1 MIKVCK
7 FGGSSVAGAEQFAK
21 IKKIVESDKSRK
33 FVIVSAVGKANK
45 DDHKITDLLYVLY
58 SHVKYGVDYNS
69 ILDIVEKKYNSIKEE
84 LNLNIDLK
92 SEFDSIR
99 ANLTK
104 HVNIDYVVSRGEYL
118 CAKLMACYLNGI
130 FVDAKDVIYFGYD
143 NKFYFDRIE
152 KALEKYEG
160 SDKVIVIP
168 GFYGTLPNGKIRC
181 MSRGGSDIT
190 GAVIANVV
198 NASVY
203 ENFTD
208 VSGIMVADPRIVDN
222 PVSVKRITYA
232 ELREM
237 SYMGASVL
245 HDEAIFPVKA
255 KNIPLNILNTND
267 PSHPGTMIM
276 QNCDDYDEK
285 EKPLVISGITGKKGF
300 SSIFVAK
307 SHIASEVGVLKQALE
322 VISKYNLSV
331 ESVATGID
339 SFSIVVKTEEVER
352 DLYELMNKLQTSLDT
367 DNINIENE
375 MAMVAIV
382 GRKLKNYKGFSGKLF
397 STLGKNDINIKL
409 ISQTSDEISIILGI
423 DEKDFEK
430 TINVIYKEFIKWK

>member
-7 FGGSSVAGAEQFAK
+7 FGGSSVADAGQFLK
-21 IKKIVESDKSRK
+21 IKNIVKSDKSRK
-33 FVIVSAVGKANK
+33 FVVVSAVGKANK
-45 DDHKITDLLYVLY
+45 DDHKTTDLLYVLY
-58 SHVKYGVDYNS
+58 SHVKYGVDYES
-69 ILDIVEKKYNSIKEE
+69 ILKIVEDKYNAIKNELGLSINLDAEFDEIRK
-84 LNLNIDLK
+84 NLN
-92 SEFDSIR
+92 
-99 ANLTK
+99 K
-104 HVNIDYVVSRGEYL
+104 HCDVDYVVSRGEYL
-118 CAKLMACYLNGI
+118 SAKLMADYLGGI
-130 FVDAKDVIYFGYD
+130 FVDAKDVIFFGYD
-143 NKFYFDRIE
+143 NKFYFDKIE

-160 SDKVIVIP
+160 SDKVIVVP
-168 GFYGTLPNGKIRC
+168 GFYGSLPNGKIRC

-208 VSGIMVADPRIVDN
+208 VSGIMVADPRIVDK

-267 PSHPGTMIM
+267 PSHPGTMILET
-276 QNCDDYDEK
+276 CDEYDEK
-285 EKPLVISGITGKKGF
+285 EEPLVISGITGKKGF

-307 SHIASEVGVLKQALE
+307 SHIASEVGVLKEALG
-322 VISKYNLSV
+322 VISKYNISV

-339 SFSIVVKTEEVER
+339 SFSIVVESERVEN
-352 DLYELMNKLQTSLDT
+352 DLYDLMNNLGKVLET
-367 DNINIENE
+367 DNITIEDN

-409 ISQTSDEISIILGI
+409 ISQTSDEISIILGV

-430 TINVIYKEFIKWK
+430 TINVVYKGFIK

>member
-7 FGGSSVAGAEQFAK
+7 FGGSSVADAGQFLK
-21 IKKIVESDKSRK
+21 IKNIVKSDKSRK
-33 FVIVSAVGKANK
+33 FVVVSAVGKANK

-58 SHVKYGVDYNS
+58 SHVKYGVDYES
-69 ILDIVEKKYNSIKEE
+69 ILKIVEDKYNAIKNELGLSINLDAEFDEIRK
-84 LNLNIDLK
+84 NLN
-92 SEFDSIR
+92 
-99 ANLTK
+99 K
-104 HVNIDYVVSRGEYL
+104 HCDVDYVVSRGEYL
-118 CAKLMACYLNGI
+118 SAKLMADYLGGI
-130 FVDAKDVIYFGYD
+130 FVDAKDVIFFGYD
-143 NKFYFDRIE
+143 NKFYFDKIE

-160 SDKVIVIP
+160 SDKVIVVP
-168 GFYGTLPNGKIRC
+168 GFYGSLPNGKIRC

-208 VSGIMVADPRIVDN
+208 VSGIMVADPRIVDK

-267 PSHPGTMIM
+267 PSHPGTMILET
-276 QNCDDYDEK
+276 CDEYDEK
-285 EKPLVISGITGKKGF
+285 EEPLVISGITGKKGF

-307 SHIASEVGVLKQALE
+307 SHIASEVGVLKEALD
-322 VISKYNLSV
+322 VISKYNISV

-339 SFSIVVKTEEVER
+339 SFSIVVESERVEN
-352 DLYELMNKLQTSLDT
+352 DLYDLMNNLGKVLET
-367 DNINIENE
+367 DNITIEDN

-409 ISQTSDEISIILGI
+409 ISQTSDEISIILGV

-430 TINVIYKEFIKWK
+430 TINAVYKGFIK

>member
-7 FGGSSVAGAEQFAK
+7 FGGSSVADAGQFLK
-21 IKKIVESDKSRK
+21 IKNIVKSDKSRK
-33 FVIVSAVGKANK
+33 FVVVSAVGKANK

-58 SHVKYGVDYNS
+58 SHVKYGVDYES
-69 ILDIVEKKYNSIKEE
+69 ILKIVEDKYNAIKNELGLSINLDAEFDEIRK
-84 LNLNIDLK
+84 NLN
-92 SEFDSIR
+92 
-99 ANLTK
+99 K
-104 HVNIDYVVSRGEYL
+104 HCDVDYVVSRGEYL
-118 CAKLMACYLNGI
+118 SAKLMADYLGGI
-130 FVDAKDVIYFGYD
+130 FVDAKDVIFFGYD
-143 NKFYFDRIE
+143 NKFYFDKIE

-160 SDKVIVIP
+160 SDKVIVVP
-168 GFYGTLPNGKIRC
+168 GFYGSLPNGKIRC

-208 VSGIMVADPRIVDN
+208 VSGIMVADPRIVDK

-255 KNIPLNILNTND
+255 KKITLNILNTND
-267 PSHPGTMIM
+267 PSHPGTMILET
-276 QNCDDYDEK
+276 CDEYDEK
-285 EKPLVISGITGKKGF
+285 EEPLVISGITGKKGF

-307 SHIASEVGVLKQALE
+307 SHIASEVGVLKEALD
-322 VISKYNLSV
+322 VISKYNISV

-339 SFSIVVKTEEVER
+339 SFSIVVESERVEN
-352 DLYELMNKLQTSLDT
+352 DLYDLMNNLGKVLET
-367 DNINIENE
+367 DNITIEDN

-409 ISQTSDEISIILGI
+409 ISQTSDEISIILGV

-430 TINVIYKEFIKWK
+430 TINVVYKGFIK

>member
-7 FGGSSVAGAEQFAK
+7 FGGSSVADAGQFLK
-21 IKKIVESDKSRK
+21 IKNIVKSDKSRK
-33 FVIVSAVGKANK
+33 FVVVSAVGKANK

-58 SHVKYGVDYNS
+58 SHVKYGVDYES
-69 ILDIVEKKYNSIKEE
+69 ILKIVEDKYNAIKNELGLSINLDAEFDEIRK
-84 LNLNIDLK
+84 NLN
-92 SEFDSIR
+92 
-99 ANLTK
+99 K
-104 HVNIDYVVSRGEYL
+104 HCDVDYVVSRGEYL
-118 CAKLMACYLNGI
+118 SAKLMADYLGGV
-130 FVDAKDVIYFGYD
+130 FVDAKDVIFFGYD
-143 NKFYFDRIE
+143 NKFYFDKIE

-160 SDKVIVIP
+160 SDKVIVVP
-168 GFYGTLPNGKIRC
+168 GFYGSLPNGKIRC

-208 VSGIMVADPRIVDN
+208 VSGIMVADPRIVDK

-267 PSHPGTMIM
+267 PSHPGTMILET
-276 QNCDDYDEK
+276 CDEYDEK
-285 EKPLVISGITGKKGF
+285 EEPLVISGITGKKGF

-307 SHIASEVGVLKQALE
+307 SHIASEVGVLKEALD
-322 VISKYNLSV
+322 VISKYNISV

-339 SFSIVVKTEEVER
+339 SFSIVVESERVEN
-352 DLYELMNKLQTSLDT
+352 DLYDLMNNLGKVLET
-367 DNINIENE
+367 DNITIEDN

-409 ISQTSDEISIILGI
+409 ISQTSDEISIILGV

-430 TINVIYKEFIKWK
+430 TINVVYKGFIK

>member
-7 FGGSSVAGAEQFAK
+7 FGGSSVADAGQFLK
-21 IKKIVESDKSRK
+21 IKNIVKSDKSRK
-33 FVIVSAVGKANK
+33 FVVVSAVGKANK

-58 SHVKYGVDYNS
+58 SHVKYGVDYES
-69 ILDIVEKKYNSIKEE
+69 ILKIVEDKYNAIKNELGLSINLDVEFDEIRK
-84 LNLNIDLK
+84 NLN
-92 SEFDSIR
+92 
-99 ANLTK
+99 K
-104 HVNIDYVVSRGEYL
+104 HCDVDYVVSRGEYL
-118 CAKLMACYLNGI
+118 SAKLMADYLGGI
-130 FVDAKDVIYFGYD
+130 FVDAKDVIFFGYD
-143 NKFYFDRIE
+143 NKFYFDKIE

-160 SDKVIVIP
+160 SDKVIVVP
-168 GFYGTLPNGKIRC
+168 GFYGSLPNGKIRC

-208 VSGIMVADPRIVDN
+208 VSGIMVADPRIVDK

-267 PSHPGTMIM
+267 PSHPGTMILET
-276 QNCDDYDEK
+276 CDEYDEK
-285 EKPLVISGITGKKGF
+285 EEPLVISGITGKKGF

-307 SHIASEVGVLKQALE
+307 SHIASEVGVLKEALD
-322 VISKYNLSV
+322 VISKYNISV

-339 SFSIVVKTEEVER
+339 SFSIVVESERVEN
-352 DLYELMNKLQTSLDT
+352 DLYDLMNNLGKVLET
-367 DNINIENE
+367 DNITIEDN

-409 ISQTSDEISIILGI
+409 ISQTSDEISIILGV

-430 TINVIYKEFIKWK
+430 TINVVYKGFIK

>member
-7 FGGSSVAGAEQFAK
+7 FGGSSVADAGQFAK
-21 IKKIVESDKSRK
+21 IKNIIKSDKARK
-33 FVIVSAVGKANK
+33 FVVVSAVGKANK

-58 SHVKYGVDYNS
+58 SHVKYGVDYES
-69 ILDIVEKKYNSIKEE
+69 ILKIVEDKYNAIKNE
-84 LNLNIDLK
+84 LGLCVDLEAEFNEIRKNLN
-92 SEFDSIR
+92 
-99 ANLTK
+99 K
-104 HVNIDYVVSRGEYL
+104 HCDVDYVVSRGEYL
-118 CAKLMACYLNGI
+118 SAKLMADYLGGI
-130 FVDAKDVIYFGYD
+130 FVDAKDVIFFGYD
-143 NKFYFDRIE
+143 NKFYFDKIE

-160 SDKVIVIP
+160 SDKVIVVP
-168 GFYGTLPNGKIRC
+168 GFYGSLPNGKIRC

-208 VSGIMVADPRIVDN
+208 VSGIMVADPRIVDK

-276 QNCDDYDEK
+276 ESCDEYDEK
-285 EKPLVISGITGKKGF
+285 EEPLVISGITGKKGF
-300 SSIFVAK
+300 SSIFIAK
-307 SHIASEVGVLKQALE
+307 SHIASEVGVLKEALD
-322 VISKYNLSV
+322 VISKYNISV

-339 SFSIVVKTEEVER
+339 SFSIVVESEKVEN
-352 DLYELMNKLQTSLDT
+352 DLYDLMNNLGKALET
-367 DNINIENE
+367 DNITIEDN

-397 STLGKNDINIKL
+397 STLGRNDINIKL
-409 ISQTSDEISIILGI
+409 ISQTSDEISIILGV

-430 TINVIYKEFIKWK
+430 TINVVYKEFIR

>member
-7 FGGSSVAGAEQFAK
+7 FGGSSVADAGQFLK
-21 IKKIVESDKSRK
+21 IKNIVKSDKSRK
-33 FVIVSAVGKANK
+33 FVVVSAVGKANK

-58 SHVKYGVDYNS
+58 SHVKYGVDYES
-69 ILDIVEKKYNSIKEE
+69 ILKIVEDKYNAIKNE
-84 LNLNIDLK
+84 LGLSVDLEAEFNEIRKNLN
-92 SEFDSIR
+92 
-99 ANLTK
+99 K
-104 HVNIDYVVSRGEYL
+104 HCDVDYVVSRGEYL
-118 CAKLMACYLNGI
+118 SAKLMADYLDGI
-130 FVDAKDVIYFGYD
+130 FVDAKDVIFFGYD
-143 NKFYFDRIE
+143 NKFYFDKIE

-160 SDKVIVIP
+160 SDKVIVVP
-168 GFYGTLPNGKIRC
+168 GFYGSLPNGKIRC

-208 VSGIMVADPRIVDN
+208 VSGIMVADPRIVDK

-267 PSHPGTMIM
+267 PSHPGTMILET
-276 QNCDDYDEK
+276 CDEYDEK
-285 EKPLVISGITGKKGF
+285 EEPLVISGITGKKGF

-307 SHIASEVGVLKQALE
+307 SHIASEVGVLKEALD
-322 VISKYNLSV
+322 VISKYNISV

-339 SFSIVVKTEEVER
+339 SFSIVVESERVEN
-352 DLYELMNKLQTSLDT
+352 DLYDLMNNLGKVLET
-367 DNINIENE
+367 DNITIEDN

-409 ISQTSDEISIILGI
+409 ISQTSDEISIILGV

-430 TINVIYKEFIKWK
+430 TINVVYKGFIK

>member
-7 FGGSSVAGAEQFAK
+7 FGGSSVADAGQFLK
-21 IKKIVESDKSRK
+21 IKNIVKSDLSRK
-33 FVIVSAVGKANK
+33 FVVVSAVGKANK

-58 SHVKYGVDYNS
+58 SHVKYGVDYES
-69 ILDIVEKKYNSIKEE
+69 ILKIVEDKYNAIKNELGLSINLDAEFDEIRK
-84 LNLNIDLK
+84 NLN
-92 SEFDSIR
+92 
-99 ANLTK
+99 K
-104 HVNIDYVVSRGEYL
+104 HCDVDYVVSRGEYL
-118 CAKLMACYLNGI
+118 SAKLMADYLGGI
-130 FVDAKDVIYFGYD
+130 FVDAKDVIFFGYD
-143 NKFYFDRIE
+143 NKFYFDKIE

-160 SDKVIVIP
+160 SDKVIVVP
-168 GFYGTLPNGKIRC
+168 GFYGSLPNGKIRC

-208 VSGIMVADPRIVDN
+208 VSGIMVADPRIVDK

-267 PSHPGTMIM
+267 PSHPGTMILET
-276 QNCDDYDEK
+276 CDEYDEK
-285 EKPLVISGITGKKGF
+285 EEPLVISGITGKKGF

-307 SHIASEVGVLKQALE
+307 SHIASEVGVLKEALD
-322 VISKYNLSV
+322 VISKYNISV

-339 SFSIVVKTEEVER
+339 SFSIVVESEKVENN
-352 DLYELMNKLQTSLDT
+352 LYDLMNNLGKALET
-367 DNINIENE
+367 DNITLEDN
-375 MAMVAIV
+375 MALVAIV

-409 ISQTSDEISIILGI
+409 ISQTSDEISIILGV

-430 TINVIYKEFIKWK
+430 TINVVYKGFIK

>member
-7 FGGSSVAGAEQFAK
+7 FGGSSVADAGQFLK
-21 IKKIVESDKSRK
+21 IKNIVKSDMSRK
-33 FVIVSAVGKANK
+33 FVVVSAVGKANK

-58 SHVKYGVDYNS
+58 SHVKYGVDYES
-69 ILDIVEKKYNSIKEE
+69 ILKIVEDKYNAIKNELGLSINLDAEFDEIRK
-84 LNLNIDLK
+84 NLN
-92 SEFDSIR
+92 
-99 ANLTK
+99 K
-104 HVNIDYVVSRGEYL
+104 HCDVDYVVSRGEYL
-118 CAKLMACYLNGI
+118 SAKLMADYLGGI
-130 FVDAKDVIYFGYD
+130 FVDAKDVIFFGYD
-143 NKFYFDRIE
+143 NKFYFDKIE

-160 SDKVIVIP
+160 SDKVIVVP
-168 GFYGTLPNGKIRC
+168 GFYGSLPNGKIRC

-208 VSGIMVADPRIVDN
+208 VSGIMVADPRIVDK

-267 PSHPGTMIM
+267 PSHPGTMILET
-276 QNCDDYDEK
+276 CDEYDEK
-285 EKPLVISGITGKKGF
+285 EEPLVISGITGKKGF

-307 SHIASEVGVLKQALE
+307 SHIASEVGVLKEALG
-322 VISKYNLSV
+322 VISKYNISV

-339 SFSIVVKTEEVER
+339 SFSIVVESEKVENN
-352 DLYELMNKLQTSLDT
+352 LYDLMNNLGKVLET
-367 DNINIENE
+367 DNITIEDN

-409 ISQTSDEISIILGI
+409 ISQTSDEISIILGV

-430 TINVIYKEFIKWK
+430 TINVVYKGFIK

>member
-7 FGGSSVAGAEQFAK
+7 FGGSSVADAGQFLK
-21 IKKIVESDKSRK
+21 IKNIVKSDKSRK
-33 FVIVSAVGKANK
+33 FVVVSAVGKANK

-58 SHVKYGVDYNS
+58 SHVKYGVDYES
-69 ILDIVEKKYNSIKEE
+69 ILKIVEDKYNAIKNE
-84 LNLNIDLK
+84 LGLSVDLEAEFNEIRKNLN
-92 SEFDSIR
+92 
-99 ANLTK
+99 K
-104 HVNIDYVVSRGEYL
+104 HCDVDYVVSRGEYL
-118 CAKLMACYLNGI
+118 SAKLMADYLGGI
-130 FVDAKDVIYFGYD
+130 FVDAKDVIFFGYD
-143 NKFYFDRIE
+143 NKFYFDKIE

-160 SDKVIVIP
+160 SDKVIVVP
-168 GFYGTLPNGKIRC
+168 GFYGSLPNGKIRC

-208 VSGIMVADPRIVDN
+208 VSGIMVADPRIVDK

-276 QNCDDYDEK
+276 DNCDEYDEK
-285 EKPLVISGITGKKGF
+285 EEPLVISGITGKKGF
-300 SSIFVAK
+300 SSIFIAK
-307 SHIASEVGVLKQALE
+307 SHIASEVGVLKEALD
-322 VISKYNLSV
+322 VISKYNISV

-339 SFSIVVKTEEVER
+339 SFSIVVESEKVEN
-352 DLYELMNKLQTSLDT
+352 DLYDLMNNLGKALDT
-367 DNINIENE
+367 DNITIEDN

-397 STLGKNDINIKL
+397 STLGRNDINIKL
-409 ISQTSDEISIILGI
+409 ISQTSDEISIILGV

-430 TINVIYKEFIKWK
+430 TINVVYKEFIR

>member
-7 FGGSSVAGAEQFAK
+7 FGGSSVADAGQFLK
-21 IKKIVESDKSRK
+21 IKNIVKSDKSRK
-33 FVIVSAVGKANK
+33 FVVVSAVGKANK

-58 SHVKYGVDYNS
+58 SHVKYGVDYES
-69 ILDIVEKKYNSIKEE
+69 ILKIVEDKYNAIKNELGLSINLDAEFDEIRK
-84 LNLNIDLK
+84 NLN
-92 SEFDSIR
+92 
-99 ANLTK
+99 K
-104 HVNIDYVVSRGEYL
+104 HCDVDYVVSRGEYL
-118 CAKLMACYLNGI
+118 SAKLMADYLGGI
-130 FVDAKDVIYFGYD
+130 FVDAKDVIFFGYD
-143 NKFYFDRIE
+143 NKFYFDKIE

-160 SDKVIVIP
+160 SDKVIVVP
-168 GFYGTLPNGKIRC
+168 GFYGSLPNGKIRC

-208 VSGIMVADPRIVDN
+208 VSGIMVADPRIVDK

-267 PSHPGTMIM
+267 PSHPGTMILET
-276 QNCDDYDEK
+276 CDEYDEK
-285 EKPLVISGITGKKGF
+285 EEPLVISGITGKKGF

-307 SHIASEVGVLKQALE
+307 SHIASEVGVLKEALG
-322 VISKYNLSV
+322 VISKYNISV

-339 SFSIVVKTEEVER
+339 SFSIVVESERVEN
-352 DLYELMNKLQTSLDT
+352 DLYDLMNNLGKVLET
-367 DNINIENE
+367 DNITIEDN

-409 ISQTSDEISIILGI
+409 ISQTSDEISIILGV

-430 TINVIYKEFIKWK
+430 TINVVYKGFIK

>member
-1 MIKVCK
+1 MV
-7 FGGSSVAGAEQFAK
+7 
-21 IKKIVESDKSRK
+21 
-33 FVIVSAVGKANK
+33 VSAVGKANK

-58 SHVKYGVDYNS
+58 SHVKYGVDYES
-69 ILDIVEKKYNSIKEE
+69 ILKIVEDKYNAIKNELGLSINLDAEFDEIRK
-84 LNLNIDLK
+84 NLN
-92 SEFDSIR
+92 
-99 ANLTK
+99 K
-104 HVNIDYVVSRGEYL
+104 HCDEDYVVSRGEYL
-118 CAKLMACYLNGI
+118 SAKLMADYLGGI
-130 FVDAKDVIYFGYD
+130 FVDAKDVIFFGYD
-143 NKFYFDRIE
+143 NKFYFDKIE

-160 SDKVIVIP
+160 SDKVIVVP
-168 GFYGTLPNGKIRC
+168 GFYGSLPNGKIRC

-208 VSGIMVADPRIVDN
+208 VSGIMVADPRIVDK

-267 PSHPGTMIM
+267 PSHPGTMILET
-276 QNCDDYDEK
+276 CDEYDEK
-285 EKPLVISGITGKKGF
+285 EEPLVISGITGKKGF

-307 SHIASEVGVLKQALE
+307 SHIASEVGVLKEALD
-322 VISKYNLSV
+322 VISKYNISV

-339 SFSIVVKTEEVER
+339 SFSIVVESERVEN
-352 DLYELMNKLQTSLDT
+352 DLYDLMNNLGKVLET
-367 DNINIENE
+367 DNITIEDN

-397 STLGKNDINIKL
+397 STLGRNDINIKL
-409 ISQTSDEISIILGI
+409 ISQTSDEISIILGV

-430 TINVIYKEFIKWK
+430 TINVVYKGFIK

>member
-7 FGGSSVAGAEQFAK
+7 FGGSSVADAGQFLK
-21 IKKIVESDKSRK
+21 IKNIVKSDKSRK
-33 FVIVSAVGKANK
+33 FVVVSAVGKANK

-58 SHVKYGVDYNS
+58 SHVKYGVDYES
-69 ILDIVEKKYNSIKEE
+69 ILKIVEDKYNAIKNELGLSINLDAEFDEIRK
-84 LNLNIDLK
+84 NLN
-92 SEFDSIR
+92 
-99 ANLTK
+99 K
-104 HVNIDYVVSRGEYL
+104 HCDVDYVVSRGEYL
-118 CAKLMACYLNGI
+118 SAKLMADYLGGI
-130 FVDAKDVIYFGYD
+130 FLDAKDVIFFGYD
-143 NKFYFDRIE
+143 NKFYFDKIE

-160 SDKVIVIP
+160 SDKVIVVP
-168 GFYGTLPNGKIRC
+168 GFYGSLPNGKIRC

-208 VSGIMVADPRIVDN
+208 VSGIMVADPRIVDK

-267 PSHPGTMIM
+267 PSHPGTMILET
-276 QNCDDYDEK
+276 CDEYDEK
-285 EKPLVISGITGKKGF
+285 EEPLVISGITGKKGF

-307 SHIASEVGVLKQALE
+307 SHIASEVGVLKEALD
-322 VISKYNLSV
+322 VISKYNISV

-339 SFSIVVKTEEVER
+339 SFSIVVESERVEN
-352 DLYELMNKLQTSLDT
+352 DLYDLMNNLGKVLET
-367 DNINIENE
+367 DNITIEDN

-397 STLGKNDINIKL
+397 STLGRNDINIKL
-409 ISQTSDEISIILGI
+409 ISQTSDEISIILGV

-430 TINVIYKEFIKWK
+430 TINVVYKGFIK

>member
-7 FGGSSVAGAEQFAK
+7 FGGSSVADAGQFLK
-21 IKKIVESDKSRK
+21 IKNIVKSDKSRK
-33 FVIVSAVGKANK
+33 FVVVSAVGKANK

-58 SHVKYGVDYNS
+58 SHVKYGVDYES
-69 ILDIVEKKYNSIKEE
+69 ILKIVEDKYNAIKNELGLSINLDAEFDEIRK
-84 LNLNIDLK
+84 NLN
-92 SEFDSIR
+92 
-99 ANLTK
+99 K
-104 HVNIDYVVSRGEYL
+104 HCDVDYVVSRGEYL
-118 CAKLMACYLNGI
+118 SAKLMADYLGGI
-130 FVDAKDVIYFGYD
+130 FVDAKDVIFFGYD
-143 NKFYFDRIE
+143 NKFYFDKIE

-160 SDKVIVIP
+160 SDKVIVVP
-168 GFYGTLPNGKIRC
+168 GFYGSLPNGKIRC
-181 MSRGGSDIT
+181 ISRGGSDIT

-208 VSGIMVADPRIVDN
+208 VSGIMVADPRIVDK

-267 PSHPGTMIM
+267 PSHPGTMILET
-276 QNCDDYDEK
+276 CDEYDEK
-285 EKPLVISGITGKKGF
+285 EEPLVISGITGKKGF

-307 SHIASEVGVLKQALE
+307 SHIASEVGVLKEALD
-322 VISKYNLSV
+322 VISKYNISV

-339 SFSIVVKTEEVER
+339 SFSIVVESERVEN
-352 DLYELMNKLQTSLDT
+352 DLYDLMNNLGKVLET
-367 DNINIENE
+367 DNITIEDN

-409 ISQTSDEISIILGI
+409 ISQTSDEISIILGV

-430 TINVIYKEFIKWK
+430 TINVVYKGFIK

>member
-7 FGGSSVAGAEQFAK
+7 FGGSSVADAGQFLK
-21 IKKIVESDKSRK
+21 IKNIVKSDKSRK
-33 FVIVSAVGKANK
+33 FVVVSAVGKANK

-58 SHVKYGVDYNS
+58 SHVKYGVDYES
-69 ILDIVEKKYNSIKEE
+69 ILKIVEDKYNAIKNELGLSINLDAEFDEIRK
-84 LNLNIDLK
+84 NLN
-92 SEFDSIR
+92 
-99 ANLTK
+99 K
-104 HVNIDYVVSRGEYL
+104 HCDVDYVVSRGEYL
-118 CAKLMACYLNGI
+118 SAKLMADYLGGI
-130 FVDAKDVIYFGYD
+130 FVDAKDVIFFGYD
-143 NKFYFDRIE
+143 NKFYFDKIE

-160 SDKVIVIP
+160 SDKVIVVP
-168 GFYGTLPNGKIRC
+168 GFYGSLPNGKIRC

-208 VSGIMVADPRIVDN
+208 VSGIMVADPRIVDK

-267 PSHPGTMIM
+267 PSHPGTMILET
-276 QNCDDYDEK
+276 CDEYDEK
-285 EKPLVISGITGKKGF
+285 EEQLVISGITGKKGF

-307 SHIASEVGVLKQALE
+307 SHIASEVGVLKEALD
-322 VISKYNLSV
+322 VISKYNISV

-339 SFSIVVKTEEVER
+339 SFSIVVESEKVENN
-352 DLYELMNKLQTSLDT
+352 LYDLMNNLGKVLET
-367 DNINIENE
+367 DNITIEDN

-409 ISQTSDEISIILGI
+409 ISQTSDEISIILGV

-430 TINVIYKEFIKWK
+430 TINVVYKGFIK

>member
-7 FGGSSVAGAEQFAK
+7 FGGSSVADAGQFLK
-21 IKKIVESDKSRK
+21 IKNIVKSDKSRK
-33 FVIVSAVGKANK
+33 FVVVSAVGKANK

-58 SHVKYGVDYNS
+58 SHVKYGVDYES
-69 ILDIVEKKYNSIKEE
+69 ILKIVEDKYNAIKNELGLSINLDAEFDEIRK
-84 LNLNIDLK
+84 NLN
-92 SEFDSIR
+92 
-99 ANLTK
+99 K
-104 HVNIDYVVSRGEYL
+104 HCDVDYVVSRGEYL
-118 CAKLMACYLNGI
+118 SAKLMADYLGGI
-130 FVDAKDVIYFGYD
+130 FVDAKDVIFFGYD
-143 NKFYFDRIE
+143 NKFYFDKIE

-160 SDKVIVIP
+160 SDKVIVVP
-168 GFYGTLPNGKIRC
+168 GFYGSLPNGKIRC

-208 VSGIMVADPRIVDN
+208 VSGIMVADPRIVDK

-267 PSHPGTMIM
+267 PSHPGTMILET
-276 QNCDDYDEK
+276 CDEYDEK
-285 EKPLVISGITGKKGF
+285 EEPLVISGITGKKGF

-307 SHIASEVGVLKQALE
+307 SHIASEVGVLKEALD
-322 VISKYNLSV
+322 VISKYNISV

-339 SFSIVVKTEEVER
+339 SFSIVVESEKVENN
-352 DLYELMNKLQTSLDT
+352 LYDLMNNLGKVLET
-367 DNINIENE
+367 DNITIEDN

-409 ISQTSDEISIILGI
+409 ISQTSDEISIILGV

-430 TINVIYKEFIKWK
+430 TINVVYKGFIK

>member
-7 FGGSSVAGAEQFAK
+7 FGGSSVADAGQFLK
-21 IKKIVESDKSRK
+21 IKNIVKSDMSRK
-33 FVIVSAVGKANK
+33 FVVVSAVGKANK

-58 SHVKYGVDYNS
+58 SHVKYGVDYES
-69 ILDIVEKKYNSIKEE
+69 ILKIVEDKYNAIKNELGLSINLDAEFDEIRK
-84 LNLNIDLK
+84 NLN
-92 SEFDSIR
+92 
-99 ANLTK
+99 K
-104 HVNIDYVVSRGEYL
+104 HCDVDYVVSRGEYL
-118 CAKLMACYLNGI
+118 SAKLMADYLGGI
-130 FVDAKDVIYFGYD
+130 FVDAKDVIFFGYD
-143 NKFYFDRIE
+143 NKFYFDKIE

-160 SDKVIVIP
+160 SDKVIVVP
-168 GFYGTLPNGKIRC
+168 GFYGSLPNGKIRC

-208 VSGIMVADPRIVDN
+208 VSGIMVADPRIVDK

-267 PSHPGTMIM
+267 PSHPGTMILET
-276 QNCDDYDEK
+276 CDEYDEK
-285 EKPLVISGITGKKGF
+285 EEPLVISGITGKKGF

-307 SHIASEVGVLKQALE
+307 SHIASEVGVLKEALD
-322 VISKYNLSV
+322 VISKYNISV

-339 SFSIVVKTEEVER
+339 SFSIVVESEKVENN
-352 DLYELMNKLQTSLDT
+352 LYDLMNNLGKVLET
-367 DNINIENE
+367 DNITIEDN

-409 ISQTSDEISIILGI
+409 ISQTSDEISIILGV

-430 TINVIYKEFIKWK
+430 TINVVYKGFIK

>member
-7 FGGSSVAGAEQFAK
+7 FGGSSVADAGQFAK
-21 IKKIVESDKSRK
+21 IKNIVKSDKARK
-33 FVIVSAVGKANK
+33 FVVVSAVGKANK

-58 SHVKYGVDYNS
+58 SHVKYGVDYES
-69 ILDIVEKKYNSIKEE
+69 ILKIVEDKYNAIKNELGLSINLDAEFDEIRK
-84 LNLNIDLK
+84 NLN
-92 SEFDSIR
+92 
-99 ANLTK
+99 K
-104 HVNIDYVVSRGEYL
+104 HCDVDYVVSRGEYL
-118 CAKLMACYLNGI
+118 SAKLMADYLGGI
-130 FVDAKDVIYFGYD
+130 FVDAKDVIFFGYD
-143 NKFYFDRIE
+143 NKFYFDKIE

-160 SDKVIVIP
+160 SDKVIVVP
-168 GFYGTLPNGKIRC
+168 GFYGSLPNGKIRC

-208 VSGIMVADPRIVDN
+208 VSGIMVADPRIVDK

-267 PSHPGTMIM
+267 PLHPGTMILET
-276 QNCDDYDEK
+276 CDEYDEK
-285 EKPLVISGITGKKGF
+285 EEPLVISGITGKKGF

-307 SHIASEVGVLKQALE
+307 SHIASEVGVLKEALD
-322 VISKYNLSV
+322 VISKYNISV

-339 SFSIVVKTEEVER
+339 SFSIVVESERVEN
-352 DLYELMNKLQTSLDT
+352 DLYDLMNNLGKVLET
-367 DNINIENE
+367 DNITIEDN

-409 ISQTSDEISIILGI
+409 ISQTSDEISIILGV

-430 TINVIYKEFIKWK
+430 TINVVYKGFIK

>member
-7 FGGSSVAGAEQFAK
+7 FGGSSVADAGQFLK
-21 IKKIVESDKSRK
+21 IKNIVKSDKSRK
-33 FVIVSAVGKANK
+33 FVVVSAVGKANK

-58 SHVKYGVDYNS
+58 SHVKYGVDYES
-69 ILDIVEKKYNSIKEE
+69 ILKTVEDKYNAIKNELGLSINLDAEFDEIRK
-84 LNLNIDLK
+84 NLN
-92 SEFDSIR
+92 
-99 ANLTK
+99 K
-104 HVNIDYVVSRGEYL
+104 HCDVDYVVSRGEYL
-118 CAKLMACYLNGI
+118 SAKLMADYLGGI
-130 FVDAKDVIYFGYD
+130 FVDAKDVIFFGYD
-143 NKFYFDRIE
+143 NKFYFDKIE

-160 SDKVIVIP
+160 SDKVIVVP
-168 GFYGTLPNGKIRC
+168 GFYGSLPNGKIRC

-208 VSGIMVADPRIVDN
+208 VSGIMVADPRIVDK

-267 PSHPGTMIM
+267 PSHPGTMILET
-276 QNCDDYDEK
+276 CDEYDEK
-285 EKPLVISGITGKKGF
+285 EEPLVISGITGKKGF

-307 SHIASEVGVLKQALE
+307 SHIASEVGVLKEALD
-322 VISKYNLSV
+322 VISKYNISV

-339 SFSIVVKTEEVER
+339 SFSIVVESERVEN
-352 DLYELMNKLQTSLDT
+352 DLYDLMNNLGKVLET
-367 DNINIENE
+367 DNITIEDN

-409 ISQTSDEISIILGI
+409 ISQTSDEISIILGV

-430 TINVIYKEFIKWK
+430 TINVVYKGFIK

>member
-1 MIKVCK
+1 M
-7 FGGSSVAGAEQFAK
+7 
-21 IKKIVESDKSRK
+21 
-33 FVIVSAVGKANK
+33 
-45 DDHKITDLLYVLY
+45 LY
-58 SHVKYGVDYNS
+58 SHVKYGVDYES
-69 ILDIVEKKYNSIKEE
+69 ILKIVEDKYNAIKNELGLSINLDAEFDEIRK
-84 LNLNIDLK
+84 NLN
-92 SEFDSIR
+92 
-99 ANLTK
+99 K
-104 HVNIDYVVSRGEYL
+104 HCDVDYVVSRGEYL
-118 CAKLMACYLNGI
+118 SAKLMADYLGGI
-130 FVDAKDVIYFGYD
+130 FVDAKDVIFFGYD
-143 NKFYFDRIE
+143 NKFYFDKIE

-160 SDKVIVIP
+160 SDKVIVVP
-168 GFYGTLPNGKIRC
+168 GFYGSLPNGKIRC

-208 VSGIMVADPRIVDN
+208 VSGIMVADPRIVDK

-267 PSHPGTMIM
+267 PSHPGTMILET
-276 QNCDDYDEK
+276 CDEYDEK
-285 EKPLVISGITGKKGF
+285 EEPLVISGITGKKGF

-307 SHIASEVGVLKQALE
+307 SHIASEVGVLKEALD
-322 VISKYNLSV
+322 VISKYNISV

-339 SFSIVVKTEEVER
+339 SFSIVVESEKVENN
-352 DLYELMNKLQTSLDT
+352 LYDLMNNLGKALET
-367 DNINIENE
+367 DNITIEDN

-409 ISQTSDEISIILGI
+409 ISQTSDEISIILGV

-430 TINVIYKEFIKWK
+430 TINVVYKGFIK

>member
-7 FGGSSVAGAEQFAK
+7 FGGSSVADAGQFLK
-21 IKKIVESDKSRK
+21 IKNIVKSDKSRK
-33 FVIVSAVGKANK
+33 FVVVSAVGKANK

-58 SHVKYGVDYNS
+58 SHVKYGVDYES
-69 ILDIVEKKYNSIKEE
+69 ILKIVEDKYNAIKNELGLSINLDAEFDEIRK
-84 LNLNIDLK
+84 NLN
-92 SEFDSIR
+92 
-99 ANLTK
+99 K
-104 HVNIDYVVSRGEYL
+104 HCDVDYVVSRGEYL
-118 CAKLMACYLNGI
+118 SAKLMADYLGGI
-130 FVDAKDVIYFGYD
+130 FVDAKDVIFFGYD
-143 NKFYFDRIE
+143 NKFYFDKIE

-160 SDKVIVIP
+160 SDKVIVVP
-168 GFYGTLPNGKIRC
+168 GFYGSLPNGKIRC

-208 VSGIMVADPRIVDN
+208 VSGIMVADPRIVDK

-267 PSHPGTMIM
+267 PLHPGTMILET
-276 QNCDDYDEK
+276 CDEYDEK
-285 EKPLVISGITGKKGF
+285 EEPLVISGITGKKGF

-307 SHIASEVGVLKQALE
+307 SHIASEVGVLKEALG
-322 VISKYNLSV
+322 VISKYNISV

-339 SFSIVVKTEEVER
+339 SFSIVVESERVEN
-352 DLYELMNKLQTSLDT
+352 DLYDLMNNLGKVLET
-367 DNINIENE
+367 DNITIEDN

-409 ISQTSDEISIILGI
+409 ISQTSDEISIILGV

-430 TINVIYKEFIKWK
+430 TINVVYKGFIK

>member
-7 FGGSSVAGAEQFAK
+7 FGGSSVADAGQFLK
-21 IKKIVESDKSRK
+21 IKNIVKSDKSRK
-33 FVIVSAVGKANK
+33 FVVVSAVGKANK

-58 SHVKYGVDYNS
+58 SHVKYGVDYES
-69 ILDIVEKKYNSIKEE
+69 ILKIVEDKYNAIKNELGLSINLDAEFDEIRK
-84 LNLNIDLK
+84 NLN
-92 SEFDSIR
+92 
-99 ANLTK
+99 K
-104 HVNIDYVVSRGEYL
+104 HCDVDYVVSRGEYL
-118 CAKLMACYLNGI
+118 SAKLMADYLGGI
-130 FVDAKDVIYFGYD
+130 FVDAKDVIFFGYD
-143 NKFYFDRIE
+143 NKFYFDKIE

-160 SDKVIVIP
+160 SDKVIVVP
-168 GFYGTLPNGKIRC
+168 GFYGSLPNGKIRC

-208 VSGIMVADPRIVDN
+208 VSGIMVADPRIVDK
-222 PVSVKRITYA
+222 PVSVKRITYD
-232 ELREM
+232 ELREI

-267 PSHPGTMIM
+267 PSHPGTMILET
-276 QNCDDYDEK
+276 CDEYDEK
-285 EKPLVISGITGKKGF
+285 EEPLVISGITGKKGF

-307 SHIASEVGVLKQALE
+307 SHIASEVGVLKEALG
-322 VISKYNLSV
+322 VISKYNISV

-339 SFSIVVKTEEVER
+339 SFSIVVESERVEN
-352 DLYELMNKLQTSLDT
+352 DLYDLMNNLGKVLET
-367 DNINIENE
+367 DNITIEDN

-409 ISQTSDEISIILGI
+409 ISQTSDEISIILGV

-430 TINVIYKEFIKWK
+430 TINVVYKGFIK

>member
-7 FGGSSVAGAEQFAK
+7 FGGSSVADAGQFLK
-21 IKKIVESDKSRK
+21 IKNIVKSDKSRK
-33 FVIVSAVGKANK
+33 FVVVSAVGKANK

-58 SHVKYGVDYNS
+58 SHVKYGVDYES
-69 ILDIVEKKYNSIKEE
+69 ILKIVEDKYNAIKNELGLSINLDAEFDEIRK
-84 LNLNIDLK
+84 NLN
-92 SEFDSIR
+92 
-99 ANLTK
+99 K
-104 HVNIDYVVSRGEYL
+104 HCDVDYVVSRGEYL
-118 CAKLMACYLNGI
+118 SAKLMADYLGGI
-130 FVDAKDVIYFGYD
+130 FVDAKDVIFFVYD
-143 NKFYFDRIE
+143 NKFYFDKIE

-160 SDKVIVIP
+160 SDKVIVVP
-168 GFYGTLPNGKIRC
+168 GFYGSLPNGKIRC

-208 VSGIMVADPRIVDN
+208 VSGIMVADPRIVDK

-267 PSHPGTMIM
+267 PAHPGTMILET
-276 QNCDDYDEK
+276 CDEYDEK
-285 EKPLVISGITGKKGF
+285 EEPLVISGITGKKGF
-300 SSIFVAK
+300 SSIFIAK
-307 SHIASEVGVLKQALE
+307 SHIASEVGVLKEALD
-322 VISKYNLSV
+322 VISKYNISV
-331 ESVATGID
+331 ESVTTGID
-339 SFSIVVKTEEVER
+339 SFSIVVESEKVENN
-352 DLYELMNKLQTSLDT
+352 LYDLMNNLGKVLET
-367 DNINIENE
+367 DNITIEDN

-409 ISQTSDEISIILGI
+409 ISQTSDEISIILGV

-430 TINVIYKEFIKWK
+430 TINVVYKGFIK

>member
-7 FGGSSVAGAEQFAK
+7 FGGSSVADAGQFLK
-21 IKKIVESDKSRK
+21 IKNIVKSDKSRK
-33 FVIVSAVGKANK
+33 FVVVSAVGKANK

-58 SHVKYGVDYNS
+58 SHVKYGVDYES
-69 ILDIVEKKYNSIKEE
+69 ILKIVEDKYNAIKNELGLSINLDAEFDEIRK
-84 LNLNIDLK
+84 NLN
-92 SEFDSIR
+92 
-99 ANLTK
+99 K
-104 HVNIDYVVSRGEYL
+104 HCDVDYVVSRGEYL
-118 CAKLMACYLNGI
+118 SAKLMADYLGGI
-130 FVDAKDVIYFGYD
+130 FVDAKDVIFFGYD
-143 NKFYFDRIE
+143 NKFYFDKIE

-160 SDKVIVIP
+160 SDKVIVVP
-168 GFYGTLPNGKIRC
+168 GFYGSLPNGKIRC

-208 VSGIMVADPRIVDN
+208 VSGIMVADPRIVDK

-267 PSHPGTMIM
+267 PSHPGTMILET
-276 QNCDDYDEK
+276 CDDYDEK
-285 EKPLVISGITGKKGF
+285 EEPLVISGITGKKGF

-307 SHIASEVGVLKQALE
+307 SHIASEVGVLKEALD
-322 VISKYNLSV
+322 VISKYNISV

-339 SFSIVVKTEEVER
+339 SFSIVVESERVEN
-352 DLYELMNKLQTSLDT
+352 DLYDLMNNLGKVLET
-367 DNINIENE
+367 DNITIEDN

-409 ISQTSDEISIILGI
+409 ISQTSDEISIILGV

-430 TINVIYKEFIKWK
+430 TINVVYKGFIK

>member
-7 FGGSSVAGAEQFAK
+7 FGGSSVADAGQFLK
-21 IKKIVESDKSRK
+21 IKNIVKSDKSRK
-33 FVIVSAVGKANK
+33 FVVVSAVGKANK

-58 SHVKYGVDYNS
+58 SHVKYGVDYES
-69 ILDIVEKKYNSIKEE
+69 ILKIVEDKYNAIKNELGLSINLDAEFDEIRK
-84 LNLNIDLK
+84 NLN
-92 SEFDSIR
+92 
-99 ANLTK
+99 K
-104 HVNIDYVVSRGEYL
+104 HCDVDYVVSRGEYL
-118 CAKLMACYLNGI
+118 SAKLMADYLGGI
-130 FVDAKDVIYFGYD
+130 FVDAKDVIFFGYD
-143 NKFYFDRIE
+143 NKFYFDKIE

-160 SDKVIVIP
+160 SDKVIVVP
-168 GFYGTLPNGKIRC
+168 GFYGSLPNGKIRC

-208 VSGIMVADPRIVDN
+208 VSGIMVADPRIVDK

-267 PSHPGTMIM
+267 PLHPGTMILET
-276 QNCDDYDEK
+276 CDEYDEK
-285 EKPLVISGITGKKGF
+285 EEPLVISGITGKKGF

-307 SHIASEVGVLKQALE
+307 SHIASEVGVLKEALD
-322 VISKYNLSV
+322 VISKYNISV

-339 SFSIVVKTEEVER
+339 SFSIVVESERVEN
-352 DLYELMNKLQTSLDT
+352 DLYDLMNNLGKVLET
-367 DNINIENE
+367 DNITIEDN

-409 ISQTSDEISIILGI
+409 ISQTSDEISIILGV

-430 TINVIYKEFIKWK
+430 TINVVYKGFIK

>member
-7 FGGSSVAGAEQFAK
+7 FGGSSVADAGQFLK
-21 IKKIVESDKSRK
+21 IKNIVKSDKSRK
-33 FVIVSAVGKANK
+33 FVVVSAVGKANK

-58 SHVKYGVDYNS
+58 SHVKYGVDYES
-69 ILDIVEKKYNSIKEE
+69 ILKIVEDKYNAIKNELGLSINLDAEFDEIRK
-84 LNLNIDLK
+84 NLN
-92 SEFDSIR
+92 
-99 ANLTK
+99 K
-104 HVNIDYVVSRGEYL
+104 HCDVDYVVSRGEYL
-118 CAKLMACYLNGI
+118 SAKLMADYLGGI
-130 FVDAKDVIYFGYD
+130 FVDAKDVIFFGYD
-143 NKFYFDRIE
+143 NKFYFDKIE

-160 SDKVIVIP
+160 SDKVIVVP
-168 GFYGTLPNGKIRC
+168 GFYGSLPNGKIRC

-208 VSGIMVADPRIVDN
+208 VSGIMVADPRIVDK

-267 PSHPGTMIM
+267 PSHPGTMILET
-276 QNCDDYDEK
+276 CDEYDEK
-285 EKPLVISGITGKKGF
+285 EEPLVISGITGKKGF

-307 SHIASEVGVLKQALE
+307 SHIASEVGVLKEALD
-322 VISKYNLSV
+322 VISKYNISV

-339 SFSIVVKTEEVER
+339 SFSIVVESERVEN
-352 DLYELMNKLQTSLDT
+352 DLYDLMNNLGKVLET
-367 DNINIENE
+367 DNITIEDN

-409 ISQTSDEISIILGI
+409 ISQTSDEISIILGV

-430 TINVIYKEFIKWK
+430 TINVVYKEFIK

>member
-7 FGGSSVAGAEQFAK
+7 FGGSSVADAGQFLK
-21 IKKIVESDKSRK
+21 IKNIVKSDKSRK
-33 FVIVSAVGKANK
+33 FVVVSAVGKASK

-58 SHVKYGVDYNS
+58 SHVKYGVDYES
-69 ILDIVEKKYNSIKEE
+69 ILKIVEDKYNAIKNELGLSINLDAEFDEIRK
-84 LNLNIDLK
+84 NLN
-92 SEFDSIR
+92 
-99 ANLTK
+99 K
-104 HVNIDYVVSRGEYL
+104 HCDVDYVVSRGEYL
-118 CAKLMACYLNGI
+118 SAKLMADYLGGI
-130 FVDAKDVIYFGYD
+130 FVDAKDVIFFGYD
-143 NKFYFDRIE
+143 NKFYFDKIE

-160 SDKVIVIP
+160 SDKVIVVP
-168 GFYGTLPNGKIRC
+168 GFYGSLPNGKIRC

-208 VSGIMVADPRIVDN
+208 VSGIMVADPRIVDK

-267 PSHPGTMIM
+267 PSHPGTMILET
-276 QNCDDYDEK
+276 CDEYDEK
-285 EKPLVISGITGKKGF
+285 EEPLVISGITGKKGF

-307 SHIASEVGVLKQALE
+307 SHIASEVGVLKEALD
-322 VISKYNLSV
+322 VISKYNISV

-339 SFSIVVKTEEVER
+339 SFSIVVESERVEN
-352 DLYELMNKLQTSLDT
+352 DLYDLMNNLGKVLET
-367 DNINIENE
+367 DNITIEDN

-409 ISQTSDEISIILGI
+409 ISQTSDEISIILGV

-430 TINVIYKEFIKWK
+430 TINVVYKGFIK

>member
-7 FGGSSVAGAEQFAK
+7 FGGSSVADAGQFLK
-21 IKKIVESDKSRK
+21 IKNIVKSDKARK
-33 FVIVSAVGKANK
+33 FVVVSAVGKANK

-58 SHVKYGVDYNS
+58 SHVKYGVDYES
-69 ILDIVEKKYNSIKEE
+69 ILKIVEDKHNAIKNELGLSINLDAEFDEIRK
-84 LNLNIDLK
+84 NLN
-92 SEFDSIR
+92 
-99 ANLTK
+99 K
-104 HVNIDYVVSRGEYL
+104 HCDVDYVVSRGEYL
-118 CAKLMACYLNGI
+118 SAKLMADYLGGI
-130 FVDAKDVIYFGYD
+130 FVDAKDVIFFGYD
-143 NKFYFDRIE
+143 NKFYFDKIE

-160 SDKVIVIP
+160 SDKVIVVP
-168 GFYGTLPNGKIRC
+168 GFYGSLPNGKIRC

-208 VSGIMVADPRIVDN
+208 VSGIMVADPRIVDK

-267 PSHPGTMIM
+267 PSHPGTMILET
-276 QNCDDYDEK
+276 CDEYDEK
-285 EKPLVISGITGKKGF
+285 EEPLVISGITGKKGF

-307 SHIASEVGVLKQALE
+307 SHIASEVGVLKEALD
-322 VISKYNLSV
+322 VISKYNISV

-339 SFSIVVKTEEVER
+339 SFSIVVESERVEN
-352 DLYELMNKLQTSLDT
+352 DLYDLMNNLGKVLET
-367 DNINIENE
+367 DNITIEDN

-409 ISQTSDEISIILGI
+409 ISQTSDEISIILGV

-430 TINVIYKEFIKWK
+430 TINVVYKGFIK

>member
-7 FGGSSVAGAEQFAK
+7 FGGSSVADAGQFLK
-21 IKKIVESDKSRK
+21 IKNIVKSDKSRK
-33 FVIVSAVGKANK
+33 FVVVSAVGKANK

-58 SHVKYGVDYNS
+58 SHVKYGVDYES
-69 ILDIVEKKYNSIKEE
+69 ILKIVEDKYNAIKNELGLSINLDAEFDEIRK
-84 LNLNIDLK
+84 NLN
-92 SEFDSIR
+92 
-99 ANLTK
+99 K
-104 HVNIDYVVSRGEYL
+104 HCDVDYVVSRGEYL
-118 CAKLMACYLNGI
+118 SAKLMADYLGGI
-130 FVDAKDVIYFGYD
+130 FVDAKDVIFFGYD
-143 NKFYFDRIE
+143 NKFYFDKIE

-160 SDKVIVIP
+160 SDKVIVVP
-168 GFYGTLPNGKIRC
+168 GFYGSLPNGKIRC

-198 NASVY
+198 NASVD

-208 VSGIMVADPRIVDN
+208 VSGIMVADPRIVDK

-267 PSHPGTMIM
+267 PSHPGTMILET
-276 QNCDDYDEK
+276 CDEYDEK
-285 EKPLVISGITGKKGF
+285 EEPLVISGITGKKGF

-307 SHIASEVGVLKQALE
+307 SHIASEVGVLKEALD
-322 VISKYNLSV
+322 VISKYNISV

-339 SFSIVVKTEEVER
+339 SFSIVVESERVEN
-352 DLYELMNKLQTSLDT
+352 DLYDLMNNLGKVLET
-367 DNINIENE
+367 DNITIEDN

-409 ISQTSDEISIILGI
+409 ISQTSDEISIILGV

-430 TINVIYKEFIKWK
+430 TINVVYKGFIK

>member
-7 FGGSSVAGAEQFAK
+7 FGGSSVADAGQFLK
-21 IKKIVESDKSRK
+21 IKNIVKSDKSRK
-33 FVIVSAVGKANK
+33 FVVVSAVGKANK

-58 SHVKYGVDYNS
+58 SHVKYGVDYES
-69 ILDIVEKKYNSIKEE
+69 ILKIVEDKYNAIKNELGLSINLDAEFDEIRK
-84 LNLNIDLK
+84 NLN
-92 SEFDSIR
+92 
-99 ANLTK
+99 K
-104 HVNIDYVVSRGEYL
+104 HCDVDYVVSRGEYL
-118 CAKLMACYLNGI
+118 SAKLMADYLGGI
-130 FVDAKDVIYFGYD
+130 FVDAKDVIFFGYD
-143 NKFYFDRIE
+143 NKFYFDKIE

-160 SDKVIVIP
+160 SDKVIVVP
-168 GFYGTLPNGKIRC
+168 GFYGSLPNGKIRC

-208 VSGIMVADPRIVDN
+208 VSGIMVADPRIVDK

-267 PSHPGTMIM
+267 PSHPGTMILET
-276 QNCDDYDEK
+276 CDEYDEK
-285 EKPLVISGITGKKGF
+285 EEPLVISGITGKKGF

-307 SHIASEVGVLKQALE
+307 SHIASEVGVLKESLD
-322 VISKYNLSV
+322 VISKYNISV

-339 SFSIVVKTEEVER
+339 SFSIVVESERVEN
-352 DLYELMNKLQTSLDT
+352 DLYDLMNNLGKALET
-367 DNINIENE
+367 DNITIEDN

-409 ISQTSDEISIILGI
+409 ISQTSDEISIILGV

-430 TINVIYKEFIKWK
+430 TINVVYKGFIK

>member
-1 MIKVCK
+1 M
-7 FGGSSVAGAEQFAK
+7 K
-21 IKKIVESDKSRK
+21 IKNIVKSDKSRK
-33 FVIVSAVGKANK
+33 FVVVSAVGKANK
-45 DDHKITDLLYVLY
+45 DDHEITDLLYVLY
-58 SHVKYGVDYNS
+58 SHVKYGVDYES
-69 ILDIVEKKYNSIKEE
+69 ILKIVEDKYNAIKNELGLSINLDAEFDEIRK
-84 LNLNIDLK
+84 NLN
-92 SEFDSIR
+92 
-99 ANLTK
+99 K
-104 HVNIDYVVSRGEYL
+104 HCDVDYVVSRGEYL
-118 CAKLMACYLNGI
+118 SAKLMADYLGGI
-130 FVDAKDVIYFGYD
+130 FVDAKDVIFFGYD
-143 NKFYFDRIE
+143 NKFYFDKIE

-160 SDKVIVIP
+160 SDKVIVVP
-168 GFYGTLPNGKIRC
+168 GFYGSLPNGKIRC

-208 VSGIMVADPRIVDN
+208 VSGIMVADPRIVDK

-267 PSHPGTMIM
+267 PSHPGTMILET
-276 QNCDDYDEK
+276 CDEYDEK
-285 EKPLVISGITGKKGF
+285 EEPLVISGITGKKGF

-307 SHIASEVGVLKQALE
+307 SHIASEVGVLKEALD
-322 VISKYNLSV
+322 VISKYNISV

-339 SFSIVVKTEEVER
+339 SFSIVVESERVEN
-352 DLYELMNKLQTSLDT
+352 DLYDLMNNLGKVLET
-367 DNINIENE
+367 DNITIEDN

-409 ISQTSDEISIILGI
+409 ISQTSDEISIILGV
-423 DEKDFEK
+423 DENDFEK
-430 TINVIYKEFIKWK
+430 TINVVYKGFIK

>member
-7 FGGSSVAGAEQFAK
+7 FGGSSVADAGQFLK
-21 IKKIVESDKSRK
+21 IKNIVKSDKSRK
-33 FVIVSAVGKANK
+33 FVVVSAVGKANK

-58 SHVKYGVDYNS
+58 SHVKYGVDYES
-69 ILDIVEKKYNSIKEE
+69 ILKIVEDKYNAIKNELGLSINLDAEFDEIRK
-84 LNLNIDLK
+84 NLN
-92 SEFDSIR
+92 
-99 ANLTK
+99 K
-104 HVNIDYVVSRGEYL
+104 HCDVDYVVSRGEYL
-118 CAKLMACYLNGI
+118 SAKLMADYLGGV
-130 FVDAKDVIYFGYD
+130 FVDAKDVIFFGYD
-143 NKFYFDRIE
+143 NTFYFDKIE

-160 SDKVIVIP
+160 SDKVIVVP
-168 GFYGTLPNGKIRC
+168 GFYGSLPNGKIRC

-208 VSGIMVADPRIVDN
+208 VSGIMVADPRIVDK

-267 PSHPGTMIM
+267 PSHPGTMILET
-276 QNCDDYDEK
+276 CDEYDEK
-285 EKPLVISGITGKKGF
+285 EEPLVISGITGKKGF

-307 SHIASEVGVLKQALE
+307 SHIASEVGVLKEALD
-322 VISKYNLSV
+322 VISKYNISV

-339 SFSIVVKTEEVER
+339 SFSIVVESERVEN
-352 DLYELMNKLQTSLDT
+352 DLYDLMNNLGKVLET
-367 DNINIENE
+367 DNITIEDN

-409 ISQTSDEISIILGI
+409 ISQTSDEISIILGV

-430 TINVIYKEFIKWK
+430 TINVVYKGFIK

>member
-7 FGGSSVAGAEQFAK
+7 FGGSSVADAGQFLK
-21 IKKIVESDKSRK
+21 IKNIVKSDKSRK
-33 FVIVSAVGKANK
+33 FVVVSAVGKANK

-58 SHVKYGVDYNS
+58 SHVKYGVDYES
-69 ILDIVEKKYNSIKEE
+69 ILKIVEDKYNAIKNELGLSINLDAEFDEIRK
-84 LNLNIDLK
+84 NLN
-92 SEFDSIR
+92 
-99 ANLTK
+99 K
-104 HVNIDYVVSRGEYL
+104 HCDVDYVVSRGEYL
-118 CAKLMACYLNGI
+118 SAKLMADYLDGI
-130 FVDAKDVIYFGYD
+130 FVDAKDVIFFGYD
-143 NKFYFDRIE
+143 NKFYFDKIE

-160 SDKVIVIP
+160 SDKVIVVP
-168 GFYGTLPNGKIRC
+168 GFYGSLPNGKIRC

-203 ENFTD
+203 ENCTD
-208 VSGIMVADPRIVDN
+208 VSGIMVADPRIVDK

-267 PSHPGTMIM
+267 PSHPGTMILET
-276 QNCDDYDEK
+276 CDEYDEK
-285 EKPLVISGITGKKGF
+285 EEPLVISGITGKKGF

-307 SHIASEVGVLKQALE
+307 SHIASEVGVLKEALD
-322 VISKYNLSV
+322 VISKYNISV

-339 SFSIVVKTEEVER
+339 SFSIVVESERVEN
-352 DLYELMNKLQTSLDT
+352 DLYDLMNNLGKVLET
-367 DNINIENE
+367 DNITIEDN

-409 ISQTSDEISIILGI
+409 ISQTSDEISIILGV

-430 TINVIYKEFIKWK
+430 TINVVYKGFIK

>member
-7 FGGSSVAGAEQFAK
+7 FGGSSVADAGQFLK
-21 IKKIVESDKSRK
+21 IKNIVKSDKSRK
-33 FVIVSAVGKANK
+33 FVVVSAVGKANK

-58 SHVKYGVDYNS
+58 SHVKYGVDYES
-69 ILDIVEKKYNSIKEE
+69 ILKIVEDKYNAIKNELGLSINLDAEFDEIRK
-84 LNLNIDLK
+84 NLN
-92 SEFDSIR
+92 
-99 ANLTK
+99 K
-104 HVNIDYVVSRGEYL
+104 HCDVDYVVSRGEYL
-118 CAKLMACYLNGI
+118 SAKLMADYLGGI
-130 FVDAKDVIYFGYD
+130 FVDAKDVIFFGYD
-143 NKFYFDRIE
+143 NKFYFDKIE

-160 SDKVIVIP
+160 SDKVIVVP
-168 GFYGTLPNGKIRC
+168 GFYGSLPNGKIRC

-208 VSGIMVADPRIVDN
+208 VSGIMVADPRIVDK

-267 PSHPGTMIM
+267 PSHPGTMILES
-276 QNCDDYDEK
+276 CDEYDEK
-285 EKPLVISGITGKKGF
+285 EEPLVISGITGKKGF

-307 SHIASEVGVLKQALE
+307 SHIASEVGVLKEALD
-322 VISKYNLSV
+322 VISKYNISV

-339 SFSIVVKTEEVER
+339 SFSIVVESERVEN
-352 DLYELMNKLQTSLDT
+352 DLYDLMNNLGKVLET
-367 DNINIENE
+367 DNITIEDN

-409 ISQTSDEISIILGI
+409 ISQTSDEISIILGV

-430 TINVIYKEFIKWK
+430 TINVVYKGFIK

>member
-7 FGGSSVAGAEQFAK
+7 FGGSSVADAGQFLK
-21 IKKIVESDKSRK
+21 IKNIVKSDKSRK
-33 FVIVSAVGKANK
+33 FVVVSAVGKANK

-58 SHVKYGVDYNS
+58 SHVKYGVDYES
-69 ILDIVEKKYNSIKEE
+69 ILKIVEDKYNAIKNELGLSINLDAEFDEIRK
-84 LNLNIDLK
+84 NLN
-92 SEFDSIR
+92 
-99 ANLTK
+99 K
-104 HVNIDYVVSRGEYL
+104 HCDVDYVVSRGEYL
-118 CAKLMACYLNGI
+118 SAKLMADYLGGI
-130 FVDAKDVIYFGYD
+130 FVDAKDVIFFGYD
-143 NKFYFDRIE
+143 NKFYFDKIE

-160 SDKVIVIP
+160 IDKVIVVP
-168 GFYGTLPNGKIRC
+168 GFYGSLPNGKIRC

-208 VSGIMVADPRIVDN
+208 VSGIMVADPRIVDK

-267 PSHPGTMIM
+267 PSHPGTMILET
-276 QNCDDYDEK
+276 CDEYDEK
-285 EKPLVISGITGKKGF
+285 EEPLVISGITGKKGF

-307 SHIASEVGVLKQALE
+307 SHIASEVGVLKEALG
-322 VISKYNLSV
+322 VISKYNISV

-339 SFSIVVKTEEVER
+339 SFSIVVESERVEN
-352 DLYELMNKLQTSLDT
+352 DLYDLMNNLGKVLET
-367 DNINIENE
+367 DNITIEDN

-409 ISQTSDEISIILGI
+409 ISQTSDEISIILGV

-430 TINVIYKEFIKWK
+430 TINVVYKGFIK

>member
-7 FGGSSVAGAEQFAK
+7 FGGSSVADAGQFLK
-21 IKKIVESDKSRK
+21 IKNIVKSDKSRK
-33 FVIVSAVGKANK
+33 FVVVSAVGKANK

-58 SHVKYGVDYNS
+58 SHVKYGVDYES
-69 ILDIVEKKYNSIKEE
+69 ILKIVEDKYNAIKNELGLSINLDAEFDEIRK
-84 LNLNIDLK
+84 NLN
-92 SEFDSIR
+92 
-99 ANLTK
+99 K
-104 HVNIDYVVSRGEYL
+104 HCDVDYVVSRGEYL
-118 CAKLMACYLNGI
+118 SAKLMADYLGGI
-130 FVDAKDVIYFGYD
+130 FVDAKDVIFFGYD
-143 NKFYFDRIE
+143 NKFYFDKIE

-160 SDKVIVIP
+160 SDKVIVVP
-168 GFYGTLPNGKIRC
+168 GFYGSLPNGKIRC

-208 VSGIMVADPRIVDN
+208 VSGIMVADPRIVDK

-267 PSHPGTMIM
+267 PSHPGTMILET
-276 QNCDDYDEK
+276 CDEYDEK
-285 EKPLVISGITGKKGF
+285 EEPLVISGITGKKGF

-307 SHIASEVGVLKQALE
+307 SHIASEVGVLKEALD
-322 VISKYNLSV
+322 VISKYNISV

-339 SFSIVVKTEEVER
+339 SFSIVVESERVEN
-352 DLYELMNKLQTSLDT
+352 DLYDLMNNLGKVLET
-367 DNINIENE
+367 DNITIEDT

-409 ISQTSDEISIILGI
+409 ISQTSDEISIILGV

-430 TINVIYKEFIKWK
+430 TINVVYKGFIK

>member
-7 FGGSSVAGAEQFAK
+7 FGGSSVADAGQFLK
-21 IKKIVESDKSRK
+21 IKNIVKSDKSRK
-33 FVIVSAVGKANK
+33 FVVVSAVGKANK

-58 SHVKYGVDYNS
+58 SHVKYGVDYES
-69 ILDIVEKKYNSIKEE
+69 ILKIVEDKYNAIKNELGLSINLDAEFDEIRK
-84 LNLNIDLK
+84 NLN
-92 SEFDSIR
+92 
-99 ANLTK
+99 K
-104 HVNIDYVVSRGEYL
+104 HCDVDYVVSRGEYL
-118 CAKLMACYLNGI
+118 SAKLMADYLGGI
-130 FVDAKDVIYFGYD
+130 FLDAKDVIFFGYD
-143 NKFYFDRIE
+143 NKFYFDKIE

-160 SDKVIVIP
+160 SDKVIVVP
-168 GFYGTLPNGKIRC
+168 GFYGSLPNGKIRC

-208 VSGIMVADPRIVDN
+208 VSGIMVADPRIVDK

-267 PSHPGTMIM
+267 PSHPGTMILET
-276 QNCDDYDEK
+276 CDEYDEK
-285 EKPLVISGITGKKGF
+285 EEPLVISGITGKKGF

-307 SHIASEVGVLKQALE
+307 SHIASEVGVLKEALD
-322 VISKYNLSV
+322 VISKYNISV

-339 SFSIVVKTEEVER
+339 SFSIVVESERVEN
-352 DLYELMNKLQTSLDT
+352 DLYDLMNNLGKVLET
-367 DNINIENE
+367 DNITIEDN

-409 ISQTSDEISIILGI
+409 ISQTSDEISIILGV
-423 DEKDFEK
+423 DENDFEK
-430 TINVIYKEFIKWK
+430 TINVVYKGFIK

>member
-7 FGGSSVAGAEQFAK
+7 FGGSSVADAGQFLK
-21 IKKIVESDKSRK
+21 IKNIVKSDKSRK
-33 FVIVSAVGKANK
+33 FVVVSAVGKANK

-58 SHVKYGVDYNS
+58 SHVKYGVDYES
-69 ILDIVEKKYNSIKEE
+69 ILKIVEDKYNAIKNELGLSINLDAEFDEIRK
-84 LNLNIDLK
+84 NLN
-92 SEFDSIR
+92 
-99 ANLTK
+99 K
-104 HVNIDYVVSRGEYL
+104 HCDVDYVVSRGEYL
-118 CAKLMACYLNGI
+118 SAKLMADYLGGI
-130 FVDAKDVIYFGYD
+130 FVDAKDVIFFGYD
-143 NKFYFDRIE
+143 NKFYFDKIE

-160 SDKVIVIP
+160 SDKVIVVP
-168 GFYGTLPNGKIRC
+168 GFYGSLPNGKIRC

-208 VSGIMVADPRIVDN
+208 VSGIMVADPRIVDK

-267 PSHPGTMIM
+267 PSHPGTMILET
-276 QNCDDYDEK
+276 CDEYDEK
-285 EKPLVISGITGKKGF
+285 EEPLVISGITGKKGF

-307 SHIASEVGVLKQALE
+307 SHIASEVGVLKEALG
-322 VISKYNLSV
+322 VISKYNISV

-339 SFSIVVKTEEVER
+339 SFSIVVESERVEN
-352 DLYELMNKLQTSLDT
+352 DLYDLMNNLGKVLET
-367 DNINIENE
+367 DNITIEDN
-375 MAMVAIV
+375 MAIVAIV

-409 ISQTSDEISIILGI
+409 ISQTSDEISIILGV

-430 TINVIYKEFIKWK
+430 TINVVYKGFIK

>member
-7 FGGSSVAGAEQFAK
+7 FGGSSVADAGQFLK
-21 IKKIVESDKSRK
+21 IKNIVKSDKSRK
-33 FVIVSAVGKANK
+33 FVVVSAVGKANK

-58 SHVKYGVDYNS
+58 SHVKYGVDYES
-69 ILDIVEKKYNSIKEE
+69 ILKIVEDKYNAIKNELGLSINLDAEFDEIRK
-84 LNLNIDLK
+84 NLN
-92 SEFDSIR
+92 
-99 ANLTK
+99 K
-104 HVNIDYVVSRGEYL
+104 HCDVDYVVSRGEYL
-118 CAKLMACYLNGI
+118 SAKLMADYLGGI
-130 FVDAKDVIYFGYD
+130 FVDAKDVIFFGYD
-143 NKFYFDRIE
+143 NKFYFDKIE

-160 SDKVIVIP
+160 SDKVIVVP
-168 GFYGTLPNGKIRC
+168 GFYGSLPNGKIRC

-208 VSGIMVADPRIVDN
+208 VSGIMVADPRIVDK

-267 PSHPGTMIM
+267 PSHPGTMILET
-276 QNCDDYDEK
+276 CDEYDEK
-285 EKPLVISGITGKKGF
+285 EEPLVISGITGKKGF

-307 SHIASEVGVLKQALE
+307 SHIASEVGVLKEALD
-322 VISKYNLSV
+322 VISKYNISV

-339 SFSIVVKTEEVER
+339 SFSIVVESERVEN
-352 DLYELMNKLQTSLDT
+352 DLYDLMNNLGKVLET
-367 DNINIENE
+367 DNITIEDN

-409 ISQTSDEISIILGI
+409 ISQTSDEISIILRV

-430 TINVIYKEFIKWK
+430 TINVVYKGFIK